1 MRLWL
6 LGILAATLIGA
17 AVYWQAT
24 RSDEPAAR
32 LSVDPLTIAGSRVSW
47 LGNNSERGVIALG
60 RIEPADGIIEV
71 SGPVGDRLEVLFV
84 TSGDKVSLGQPIA
97 RMASHEQRKLEHE
110 ASEAQYEEAKARYQS
125 EEKLA
130 TSRIRVAELAVAE
143 AETVELDIAAQK
155 TKLEL
160 SVRNREVAQKDVER
174 LQALRAQ
181 RSNLVTDQESDQ
193 QRILLDRAIA
203 EVAANDAMWQKLQQT
218 RDLRLQAAR
227 ADAESTRASREH
239 VLTAVPLRSL
249 EKQRD
254 LAAARLKET
263 EIVSPTDGTVLKV
276 LARSGETLRGPL
288 LHLADLSRMVVV
300 AEVYE
305 TEIKRVRPGQVAQVT
320 SSAFEKP
327 YDEKGLRGTVRRV
340 AQTIVT
346 PELRSLDPL
355 AMADRRVVEVVIDLD
370 KDGAAQASR
379 LCNLQVD
386 VNIVDEVAVAHP

>member
-1 MRLWL
+1 MKFWL
-6 LGILAATLIGA
+6 LSFLAVTLIGG
-17 AVYWQAT
+17 AVYWQVARPVT
-24 RSDEPAAR
+24 TSARSPDAA
-32 LSVDPLTIAGSRVSW
+32 LAVAGSRVSW
-47 LGNNSERGVIALG
+47 SANHSERGVIALG
-60 RIEPADGIIEV
+60 RIEPADGIVEV
-71 SGPVGDRLEVLFV
+71 SGLVGDRLEELNVA
-84 TSGDKVSLGQPIA
+84 TGDQVRSGQPIA
-97 RMASHEQRKLEHE
+97 QMASRQQRQLEYE
-110 ASEAQYEEAKARYQS
+110 AISAQYDEAKSRYQS

-130 TSRIRVAELAVAE
+130 MSRIRVADLAVAE

-160 SVRNREVAQKDVER
+160 SVRNREVAQKDFER
-174 LQALRAQ
+174 LQTVRAQ

-203 EVAANDAMWQKLQQT
+203 EVAANDAMLKKLQQT

-227 ADAESTRASREH
+227 ADAESTRASLEH

-254 LAAARLKET
+254 LAAARLKES
-263 EIVSPTDGTVLKV
+263 EIVSPTDGTVLNL
-276 LARSGETLRGPL
+276 LARTGETLRGPL
-288 LHLADLSRMVVV
+288 FHLADLSRMVVV

-305 TEIKRVRPGQVAQVT
+305 TEIKRVRPGQIARVT

-327 YDEKGLRGTVRRV
+327 YDEEGLRGIVRRV

-370 KDGAAQASR
+370 QDGVSQASR

-386 VNIVDEVAVAHP
+386 VNIIDETAVARP